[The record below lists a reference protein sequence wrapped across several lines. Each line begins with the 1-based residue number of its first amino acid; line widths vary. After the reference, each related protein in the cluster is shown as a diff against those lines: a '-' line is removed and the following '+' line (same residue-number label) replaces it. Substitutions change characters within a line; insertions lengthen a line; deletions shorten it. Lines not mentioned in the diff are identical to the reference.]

1 MNGANASAGDP
12 RHHPGARGR
21 DGAADGAEHAPGPAV
36 DPVTVEIVRNALIA
50 AADDMN
56 ATLMRSAYTPVI
68 YECGD
73 CVVALLDDEHQV
85 LGQSA
90 GLPIFLGNLE
100 SCTRATEERFGRDAW
115 RPGDVWILNDSYLG
129 GTHLNDV
136 TIFGP
141 VFVGGEL
148 AGFTATRAH
157 WIDVGSKD
165 PGGSM
170 DSVTI
175 FQEGLRMGPQK
186 LVAGGHEVPGVV
198 DTIATN
204 VRFPYP
210 TTGDMNAMV
219 ATIRMGQVRLAQIV
233 ERFGLATV
241 RAAREEIFRQTEA
254 LERAVIARIPDGVYT
269 AEGFLDNDGIDLDT
283 PVAVRLRVTVAGSE
297 LTFDVT
303 ESADQTTGPVNC
315 GVAQAVSAC
324 RVGYKLLVSPDVPG
338 NGGSFR
344 PLHVRVREGS
354 VFGAR
359 PPAACQWYFSHLGL
373 LIDLVAKALAPAL
386 PDRVAAA
393 SHGDSMVVMFAGTD
407 PRVARDYVSL
417 EATLG
422 GWGAWRGSDGQDA
435 LINNVNGSL
444 KDLPVEVFEARYP
457 LRVTHYG
464 IRPDSGGP
472 GRWRGGNGVVREYT
486 ALADCTVSLW
496 FERSVTPAWGLAGGR
511 DAVGPE
517 VVVNPGRPDER
528 RMLKCNGLPLRAG
541 DVVRCATGGG
551 GGYGDAAE
559 RAPEAVRADVLDRQV
574 SPGYAARVYGV
585 SDPVPG
591 AGAEEGV
598 AGQVQS

>member
-1 MNGANASAGDP
+1 MSTPSTTVDQATTDQV
-12 RHHPGARGR
+12 R
-21 DGAADGAEHAPGPAV
+21 V
-36 DPVTVEIVRNALIA
+36 DPVTVEIIRNAVIS

-56 ATLMRSAYTPVI
+56 ATLMRSAYTPII

-100 SCTRATEERFGRDAW
+100 SCTKATEERFGREVW
-115 RPGDVWILNDSYLG
+115 QPGDVWILNDSYLG

-141 VFVGGEL
+141 VFTDGEL

-170 DSVTI
+170 DSVNI

-186 LVAGGHEVPGVV
+186 LVEGGADVQAVI

-219 ATIRMGQVRLAQIV
+219 ATIRMGQTRLAELV
-233 ERFGLATV
+233 RRYGLPQL
-241 RAAREEIFRQTEA
+241 RAARDEIFRQTEE
-254 LERAVIARIPDGVYT
+254 LEREIIRGIPDGVYT
-269 AEGFLDNDGIDLDT
+269 AEGALDNDGIDLDT
-283 PVAVRLRVTVAGSE
+283 TVPVRLKVTVTGE
-297 LTFDVT
+297 DIDFDIT
-303 ESADQTTGPVNC
+303 DSADQTVGPVNC
-315 GVAQAVSAC
+315 GFAQAISAC

-344 PLHVRVREGS
+344 PLTVQVRRGS
-354 VFGAR
+354 VFGAQ

-373 LIDLVAKALAPAL
+373 LIDLVAKALAPVL
-386 PDRVAAA
+386 PERVAAA
-393 SHGDSMVVMFAGTD
+393 SHGDSMVVMFAGVD
-407 PRVARDYVSL
+407 PRTSREYVSL

-422 GWGAWRGSDGQDA
+422 GWGAWDGSDGQDA

-444 KDLPVEVFEARYP
+444 KDIPVEVMETRFP
-457 LRVTHYG
+457 LRVTEYG
-464 IRPDSGGP
+464 IRPDSGGA
-472 GRWRGGNGVVREYT
+472 GRWRGGNGVVREYE

-496 FERSVTPAWGLAGGR
+496 FERSLTPAWGLFEGE
-511 DAVGPE
+511 DASPPK
-517 VVVNPGRPDER
+517 VVINPGRPDER
-528 RMLKCNGLPLRAG
+528 ELLKCNGLALRAG
-541 DVVRCATGGG
+541 DIVRCATGGG
-551 GGYGDAAE
+551 GGFGPAE
-559 RAPEAVRADVLDRQV
+559 RRDPELVAADLRDGQV
-574 SPGYAARVYGV
+574 SPEVARASYGHH
-585 SDPVPG
+585 
-591 AGAEEGV
+591 AG
-598 AGQVQS
+598 

>member
-1 MNGANASAGDP
+1 MTGAP
-12 RHHPGARGR
+12 TI
-21 DGAADGAEHAPGPAV
+21 

-73 CVVALLDDEHQV
+73 CVVALLDADHQV

-115 RPGDVWILNDSYLG
+115 QPGDVWILNDSYLG

-141 VFVGGEL
+141 VFVDGEL

-170 DSVTI
+170 DSVSI
-175 FQEGLRMGPQK
+175 FQEGLRIGPQK
-186 LVAGGHEVPGVV
+186 LLEGGRPVAALM
-198 DTIATN
+198 DTIASN

-210 TTGDMNAMV
+210 TTGDMQAMI
-219 ATIRMGQVRLAQIV
+219 ATITTGQVRLEELV
-233 ERFGLATV
+233 CRFGIDVLR
-241 RAAREEIFRQTEA
+241 RARDEIFTQTER
-254 LERAVIARIPDGVYT
+254 LERRMVRGIPDGVYT
-269 AEGFLDNDGIDLDT
+269 AEGYLDNDGIDLAT
-283 PVAVRLRVTVAGSE
+283 PVAVRLRITVRGE
-297 LTFDVT
+297 EIEFDLT
-303 ESADQTTGPVNC
+303 ESADQTTGPINC
-315 GVAQAVSAC
+315 GTAQAVAAC
-324 RVGYKLLVSPDVPG
+324 RVGYKLLVSPDLPA

-344 PLHVRVREGS
+344 PLSVKVRDGS
-354 VFGAR
+354 VFGAKA
-359 PPAACQWYFSHLGL
+359 PAACQWYFSHLGL
-373 LIDLVAKALAPAL
+373 LIDLVAKALAPVL
-386 PDRVAAA
+386 PATVAAA

-407 PRVARDYVSL
+407 PRHGDQYVSL

-422 GWGAWRGSDGQDA
+422 GWGAWEGSDGEDA

-444 KDLPVEVFEARYP
+444 KDVPVEVLEARYP

-464 IRPDSGGP
+464 FRPDSGGP

-486 ALADCTVSLW
+486 ALHDCTVSLW
-496 FERSVTPAWGLAGGR
+496 FERSVTPAWGLFGGH
-511 DAVGPE
+511 AAAPPE
-517 VVVNPGRPDER
+517 VVVNAGRPGEKR
-528 RMLKCNGLPLRAG
+528 LLKANGLPLRAG
-541 DVVRCATGGG
+541 DTVRCLTGGG
-551 GGYGDAAE
+551 GGYGDPAQRDHQAVQADIADRHLSAQ
-559 RAPEAVRADVLDRQV
+559 RAQ
-574 SPGYAARVYGV
+574 SFHGV
-585 SDPVPG
+585 
-591 AGAEEGV
+591 
-598 AGQVQS
+598 